1 MFGIWQNTARLIT
14 RTRNPLKKG
23 GSMKYKKV
31 GENKYKRVRSVL
43 TGLIV
48 ALIPVLL
55 VVLATLINYI
65 IILTR

>member
-1 MFGIWQNTARLIT
+1 
-14 RTRNPLKKG
+14 
-23 GSMKYKKV
+23 MKYKKV

-55 VVLATLINYI
+55 VVLAILINYI

>member
-1 MFGIWQNTARLIT
+1 
-14 RTRNPLKKG
+14 
-23 GSMKYKKV
+23 MKYKKV